1 VLGAYLF
8 AGEAGPGKFQVLA
21 KYGQAT
27 YDFLG
32 ADLDQDTMEFDVNY
46 LIKTFNARIS
56 LYYLD
61 KSFDPEVGGDT
72 STIGL
77 GLQIQM

>member
-1 VLGAYLF
+1 MLEVADDRALGIALND
-8 AGEAGPGKFQVLA
+8 LA
-21 KYGQAT
+21 KYGQAN
-27 YDFLG
+27 YDFG
-32 ADLDQDTMEFDVNY
+32 AADLDQDTLEVDLNY
-46 LIKTFNARIS
+46 LIKTFNARMS

-61 KSFDPEVGGDT
+61 KSFDPETGGDT

>member
-1 VLGAYLF
+1 
-8 AGEAGPGKFQVLA
+8 
-21 KYGQAT
+21 
-27 YDFLG
+27 
-32 ADLDQDTMEFDVNY
+32 MEFDVNY

>member
-1 VLGAYLF
+1 
-8 AGEAGPGKFQVLA
+8 
-21 KYGQAT
+21 
-27 YDFLG
+27 
-32 ADLDQDTMEFDVNY
+32 MNY

-61 KSFDPEVGGDT
+61 KSFDPEVGGD
-72 STIGL
+72 SQTIGL